1 VANEIESQGQSAG
14 FRWVCTACGAVAKGD
29 RCWLCGST
37 LIGASAES
45 RPLARDER
53 GAHTFTLSSLFL
65 WITLISVFLGVTVAA
80 PGLGIL
86 LFIFSV
92 PALVRASAAQK
103 RAEASS
109 RPANAF
115 DRVGMFLSSL
125 GVLALIALAGIAAF
139 LAACWVSCAAAVGLS
154 GRDKY
159 GFPTGGE
166 AFLFAAWIAGGV
178 LAIGLVAWLLWKTW
192 PRKRK

>member
-1 VANEIESQGQSAG
+1 MQ
-14 FRWVCTACGAVAKGD
+14 WKCTSCGALAEGN

-37 LIGASAES
+37 SVRASQES
-45 RPLARDER
+45 TPVFRDER

-86 LFIFSV
+86 LAIFSV
-92 PALVRASAAQK
+92 PALVRASAAQARVEASGK
-103 RAEASS
+103 RAS
-109 RPANAF
+109 AF
-115 DRVGMFLSSL
+115 DWLGMFLSSL
-125 GVLALIALAGIAAF
+125 GVLALIAIAGIAAF
-139 LAACWVSCAAAVGLS
+139 LTACWVSCAAVAGLS
-154 GRDKY
+154 GSDKY
-159 GFPTGGE
+159 GFPAGGE
-166 AFLFAAWIAGGV
+166 ALLFAAWTAGGV

>member
-1 VANEIESQGQSAG
+1 MQWTCIS
-14 FRWVCTACGAVAKGD
+14 CGALAEGN

-37 LIGASAES
+37 SLGAPPENERAI
-45 RPLARDER
+45 ARNER

-65 WITLISVFLGVTVAA
+65 WITLISVFLGVMVAA

-86 LFIFSV
+86 LAIFSV
-92 PALVRASAAQK
+92 PALVRASAAQA
-103 RAEASS
+103 RVEASGRRAS
-109 RPANAF
+109 AF
-115 DRVGMFLSSL
+115 DRVGMFLGSL

-139 LAACWVSCAAAVGLS
+139 FAACWVSCVAAAGMS

-166 AFLFAAWIAGGV
+166 AFLITAWIAGGC
-178 LAIGLVAWLLWKTW
+178 LAIGLVGWLLWKTW